1 MAGAGNSIQEMMLD
15 NPLFKK
21 REAPKNNLG
30 KDDFLKLLIT
40 ELRHQDPTNAMQD
53 KEFIAQMAQFSALE
67 QTQNMAKQLSDNLAF
82 SQLTQS
88 AMLVGTHVEV
98 QDVGTGSIVK
108 GPVDWVQMVEG
119 KAYVK
124 VNTKLYPINSILRV
138 GLQGGTANA

>member
-1 MAGAGNSIQEMMLD
+1 MAGASTGNSIQEMMLN

-21 REAPKNNLG
+21 REAPNNNLG

-67 QTQNMAKQLSDNLAF
+67 QTQNMAKQLADNLAF

-88 AMLVGTHVEV
+88 ANFVGKNVEV
-98 QDVGTGSIVK
+98 NDTKEGKVVK
-108 GPVDWVQMVEG
+108 GSVDAVQMMEG
-119 KAYVK
+119 KPYLK
-124 VNTKLYPINSILRV
+124 VGNKLYQVSDVLKI
-138 GLQGGTANA
+138 TA